1 MAVPDQPLT
10 YPTDRVVGI
19 AADRETLSSVRDAL
33 AAADV
38 DTDRIDVLC
47 GEDAADE
54 MDPDDTDGPVE
65 GAVRAVQKALGEESQ
80 RLQLLT
86 DAIDDGAYVVTV
98 SIADRDDDEL
108 KRRVGRA
115 LHDGG
120 ATEVAFYGPWMI
132 EEIQIG
138 A

>member
-19 AADRETLSSVRDAL
+19 AADREALSSVREAL
-33 AAADV
+33 AAAGV
-38 DTDRIDVLC
+38 DADRIDVLC
-47 GEDAADE
+47 SEDAADE
-54 MDPDDTDGPVE
+54 LDPDETDGPVQ

-80 RLQLLT
+80 RLQVLT

-108 KRRVGRA
+108 KRTVGRA

-120 ATEVAFYGPWMI
+120 ATQVAFYGPWMI
-132 EEIQIG
+132 EEIQLG